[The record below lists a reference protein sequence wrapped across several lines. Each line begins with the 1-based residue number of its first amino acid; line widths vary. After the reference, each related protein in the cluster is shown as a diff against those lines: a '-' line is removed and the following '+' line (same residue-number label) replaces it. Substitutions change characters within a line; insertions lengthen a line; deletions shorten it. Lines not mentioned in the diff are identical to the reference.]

1 MLERKEDTRRKIQ
14 HGGLIKKAKLDELP
28 TATLLGL
35 LLEAAELLE
44 TEQKQAVL
52 NRWQLKG
59 DIAFTQDKI
68 K

>member
-14 HGGLIKKAKLDELP
+14 LGGLVKKARLDGLP

-35 LLEAAELLE
+35 LLEASELLE
-44 TEQKQAVL
+44 TDQKQKIL
-52 NRWQLKG
+52 NRWRLKG

>member
-1 MLERKEDTRRKIQ
+1 MLDRKEDTRHKIQ
-14 HGGLIKKAKLDELP
+14 LGGLVKKAKLDELP

-44 TEQKQAVL
+44 TDQKNEAL
-52 NRWQLKG
+52 NRWRLKG
-59 DIAFTQDKI
+59 DIAFTQDKV